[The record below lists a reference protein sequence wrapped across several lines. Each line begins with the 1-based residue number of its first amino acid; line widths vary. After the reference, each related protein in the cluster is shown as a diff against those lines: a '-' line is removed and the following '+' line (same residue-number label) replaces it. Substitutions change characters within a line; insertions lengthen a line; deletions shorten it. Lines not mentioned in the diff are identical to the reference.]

1 MDDPPLWET
10 EIPTRTSTGASL
22 GFCSF
27 VEASAHPHRRPDERL
42 SQLKPARPQDIGSLL
57 RLAMAWFRGLKIGR
71 GYLREMGRMRRALVS
86 TQSPEELADAARQQ
100 GMLIWLM
107 RRLHCDL
114 KETLIDARLQAHAFS
129 SASVL

>member
-1 MDDPPLWET
+1 MDGPPLWET

-71 GYLREMGRMRRALVS
+71 GYLREMGKDEARALVS
-86 TQSPEELADAARQQ
+86 TLSPARS
-100 GMLIWLM
+100 
-107 RRLHCDL
+107 RRSG
-114 KETLIDARLQAHAFS
+114 TRRTS
-129 SASVL
+129 SAAHCRAKAPSA

>member
-71 GYLREMGRMRRALVS
+71 GYLREMGKDEARALVS
-86 TQSPEELADAARQQ
+86 TLSPEELADAARCFCSL
-100 GMLIWLM
+100 G
-107 RRLHCDL
+107 R
-114 KETLIDARLQAHAFS
+114 
-129 SASVL
+129 ASHS